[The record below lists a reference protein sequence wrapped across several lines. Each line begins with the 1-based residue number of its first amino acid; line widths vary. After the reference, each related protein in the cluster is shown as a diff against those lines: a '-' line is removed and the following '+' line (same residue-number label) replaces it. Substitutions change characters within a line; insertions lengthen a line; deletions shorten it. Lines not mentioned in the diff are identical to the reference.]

1 MRNILVILLVV
12 GLLVGTFCVM
22 EGFLEISDGEGLVFD
37 EIFGDTIADPSPCG
51 GGEGGG
57 GGPGG
62 QPG

>member
-12 GLLVGTFCVM
+12 SLLVGTFCVM
-22 EGFLEISDGEGLVFD
+22 EGFQEISDGKELVFD

-51 GGEGGG
+51 GGSDGSG
-57 GGPGG
+57 GG